1 MRGRSLTPSTGAVC
15 TPVYLTSTFVQSA
28 PGVHQGYD
36 YSRADNP
43 TRRALEV
50 NLASL
55 KMRVTAFVL
64 PVGVRPRL
72 RSCIGLEKMLT

>member
-1 MRGRSLTPSTGAVC
+1 MGQEPDPSTGAVC

-36 YSRADNP
+36 YSRVDNP

-50 NLASL
+50 NLAY
-55 KMRVTAFVL
+55 
-64 PVGVRPRL
+64 
-72 RSCIGLEKMLT
+72 